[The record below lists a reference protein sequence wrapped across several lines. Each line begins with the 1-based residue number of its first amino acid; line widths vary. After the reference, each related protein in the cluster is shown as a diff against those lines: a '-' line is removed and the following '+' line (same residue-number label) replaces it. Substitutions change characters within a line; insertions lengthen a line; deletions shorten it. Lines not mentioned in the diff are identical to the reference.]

1 MADERRYGEEEMAA
15 IFEAA
20 SGPLASRK
28 DSRAASDSDQ
38 GLTLAELQSIGR
50 EVGISPERIA
60 EAAAGL
66 EHVQPSLPRRTELGM
81 PMSAAHIVEISRP
94 LTDREWS
101 LLVSDLRETFHAQG
115 RERSHGETRE
125 WANGNLHAVV
135 EPTRTGYRLRL
146 GSLKSD
152 GLVLNRMGAFGM
164 IMGAVVGVTSAL
176 SGDPGAV
183 SESVMLGGI
192 GDSAFAFNA
201 VRLPRWARLREQ
213 QMREIAERTRV
224 LIAPRTAPDTS
235 G

>member
-20 SGPLASRK
+20 SGPLTPRK
-28 DSRAASDSDQ
+28 DSRSASDSDQ

-81 PMSAAHIVEISRP
+81 PMSAAHIVEIPRP

-125 WANGNLHAVV
+125 WVNGNLHAVV
-135 EPTRTGYRLRL
+135 EPTVTGYRLRL
-146 GSLKSD
+146 GTLKGD
-152 GLVLNRMGAFGM
+152 GLALNRMGAMGM
-164 IMGAVVGVTSAL
+164 IMGAIVGLTSAL
-176 SGDPGAV
+176 GGDPGAILG
-183 SESVMLGGI
+183 SVMLGGI
-192 GDSAFAFNA
+192 GVGAFAFNA

-213 QMREIAERTRV
+213 QMREIAERTRA